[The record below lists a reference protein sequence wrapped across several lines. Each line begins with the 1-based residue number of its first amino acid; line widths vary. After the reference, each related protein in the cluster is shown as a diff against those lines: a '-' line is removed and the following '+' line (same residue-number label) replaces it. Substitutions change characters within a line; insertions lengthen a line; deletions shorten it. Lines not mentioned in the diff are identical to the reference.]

1 MLISQENDLRVFT
14 KEIKIDILRGFTPS
28 FFMKEVKIVDNF
40 LTQEEFSN
48 IWNYIQSMTWEKQT
62 SEGKK
67 SIIDFLSSD
76 VSNVEY
82 FNHYLFEKV
91 RDTLGIN
98 VELSRVYFNG
108 QWHGREGDLHTDG
121 CDITS
126 LIYLSQYRP
135 EWGGF
140 TQLFLDNDEEV
151 IVSPHEGR
159 MICFP
164 GMCLHKGY
172 SYAYQTC
179 PMRISLA
186 YKMFLC

>member
-1 MLISQENDLRVFT
+1 MQ
-14 KEIKIDILRGFTPS
+14 
-28 FFMKEVKIVDNF
+28 EVKVVDNF
-40 LTQEEFSN
+40 LTQEEFSD
-48 IWNYIQSMTWEKQT
+48 IWDYIRNVFWTRQNSFKE
-62 SEGKK
+62 SE
-67 SIIDFLSSD
+67 SDFLFSD
-76 VSNVEY
+76 LSKIEY
-82 FNHYLFEKV
+82 FNSYLFGRVKN
-91 RDTLGIN
+91 TLDN
-98 VELSRVYFNG
+98 NLKLQRVYLNG
-108 QWHGREGDLHTDG
+108 QWHSREGDLHTDG